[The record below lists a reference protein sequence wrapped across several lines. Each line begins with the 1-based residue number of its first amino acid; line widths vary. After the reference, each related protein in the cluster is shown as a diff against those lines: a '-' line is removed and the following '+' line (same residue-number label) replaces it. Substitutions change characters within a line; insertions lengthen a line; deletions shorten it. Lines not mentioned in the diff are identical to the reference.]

1 MMTDAYSGLPVN
13 VNEKTRDYIDSIQIE
28 ERIIDSVLP
37 DIHTE
42 IFGEMFDTP
51 VMTPA
56 FSHMKPFA
64 DTRANPEIEYA
75 RAAKRLNAVNWI
87 GMESDETVK
96 QILLTGAR
104 TVRIIKP
111 FLDREKILSQIR
123 FAEENG
129 AFAVGIDV
137 DHVFGNDGQYDVV
150 DGEQMGPVSMDDI
163 REYAASTE
171 LPFIVKGVLSVQ
183 DAVKCAACGV
193 SGIVVSHHSG
203 RVPCAVPP
211 LKVLPDIAEA
221 LAGTDVYIFADC
233 HIDSGIDAFK
243 ALALGADAVCV
254 GRAMLEPLK
263 KEGEEGVFGKIS
275 KMNAE
280 LITVMGYTGAAD
292 PYDIDPSVLWIE

>member
-111 FLDREKILSQIR
+111 FADREKILSQIR

-129 AFAVGIDV
+129 AFAAITV
-137 DHVFGNDGQYDVV
+137 D
-150 DGEQMGPVSMDDI
+150 
-163 REYAASTE
+163 
-171 LPFIVKGVLSVQ
+171 LSVEAKMRRNLFREFPPRQ
-183 DAVKCAACGV
+183 DDYRQA
-193 SGIVVSHHSG
+193 
-203 RVPCAVPP
+203 R
-211 LKVLPDIAEA
+211 
-221 LAGTDVYIFADC
+221 Y
-233 HIDSGIDAFK
+233 
-243 ALALGADAVCV
+243 
-254 GRAMLEPLK
+254 
-263 KEGEEGVFGKIS
+263 
-275 KMNAE
+275 
-280 LITVMGYTGAAD
+280 YQ
-292 PYDIDPSVLWIE
+292 